1 MMCNVALYVDL
12 ISTCRGGIGIPL
24 GHMECAYIRSTS
36 TPACGMHTALARV
49 EYSRTL
55 VEIIRGQGGRW
66 QVARRPTAP
75 RDSWSARA
83 RAQRAQEGWH
93 QRLCLLSHIRIF
105 LPPLGRILFGPPR
118 APTPLRHWAPGHNPY
133 SWERT
138 HHLFSRA
145 PSPPSD
151 DQKRKAAPAPPEQAT
166 LRRQVPPIPPP
177 PIYISLLTTRDGVL
191 HVHQLHPAP
200 GHSSPGHPAPVQAAT
215 GREEGGPG
223 FGPGPGPGQR

>member
-36 TPACGMHTALARV
+36 TPACMHTALARV

-66 QVARRPTAP
+66 QVARRPTEP
-75 RDSWSARA
+75 RDYWSARA
-83 RAQRAQEGWH
+83 RARPASARRVAPAPLPPEPY
-93 QRLCLLSHIRIF
+93 IRIF

-166 LRRQVPPIPPP
+166 LRRQVPPIPP
-177 PIYISLLTTRDGVL
+177 IYISLLTTRDGVL

-223 FGPGPGPGQR
+223 PGPGQR